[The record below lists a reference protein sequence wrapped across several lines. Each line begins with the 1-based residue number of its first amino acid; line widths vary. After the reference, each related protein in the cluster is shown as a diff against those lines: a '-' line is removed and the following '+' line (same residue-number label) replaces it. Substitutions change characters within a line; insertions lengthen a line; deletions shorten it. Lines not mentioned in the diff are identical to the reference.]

1 MTKQRDA
8 VFAHLDEN
16 VGSGTGDVFTD
27 YDDRESVLQAA
38 IESVEMVDSLT
49 VGCGVGPLMSDIEA
63 WVDEFE
69 EGKR

>member
-16 VGSGTGDVFTD
+16 VVLVVRK
-27 YDDRESVLQAA
+27 YVACAARESVLQVA